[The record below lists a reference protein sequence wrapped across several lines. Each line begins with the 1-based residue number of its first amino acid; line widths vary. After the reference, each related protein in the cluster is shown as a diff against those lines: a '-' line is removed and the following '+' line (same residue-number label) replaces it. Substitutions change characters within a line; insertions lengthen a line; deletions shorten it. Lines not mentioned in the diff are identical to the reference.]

1 MPDALPLLPTT
12 VCGSHGLP
20 SWLFLVREAVQAD
33 RLGPAEIQEAY
44 EDAVRIAIRD
54 QVEAAHIIRRE
65 LGAA

>member
-12 VCGSHGLP
+12 VCGSRGLP

-44 EDAVRIAIRD
+44 EDPVRIAIRD
-54 QVEAAHIIRRE
+54 QVEAAHIVRRE
-65 LGAA
+65 IQR